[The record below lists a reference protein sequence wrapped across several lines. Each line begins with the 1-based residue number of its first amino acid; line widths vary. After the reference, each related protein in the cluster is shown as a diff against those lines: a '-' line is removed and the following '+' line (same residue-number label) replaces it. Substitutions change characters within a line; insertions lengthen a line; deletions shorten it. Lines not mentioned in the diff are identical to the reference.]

1 LFSVRKSYFTFGRV
15 KPNWAFLT
23 KLFSSFL
30 CLWSC
35 YVYVY
40 ATFLIA
46 LYTLA
51 NICCLYLL
59 LHEWALLILFESNNV
74 FFSLQHSV
82 KRWLHYLPLPNI
94 IVDVDKDKMKWHDC
108 IIYSISPDLVCHR
121 IFCPSFHFHLK
132 NAFSFNLPSSQF
144 MPFID
149 KVYLQQRNSKG
160 YVKRTFRY
168 FFWQF

>member
-1 LFSVRKSYFTFGRV
+1 MFMVM
-15 KPNWAFLT
+15 
-23 KLFSSFL
+23 L
-30 CLWSC
+30 CLCLC
-35 YVYVY
+35 YILDRFIYSGKHLLSVPTIARMSIVN
-40 ATFLIA
+40 LIWKQQ
-46 LYTLA
+46 
-51 NICCLYLL
+51 C
-59 LHEWALLILFESNNV
+59 V
-74 FFSLQHSV
+74 FSLQYSV
-82 KRWLHYLPLPNI
+82 KWWLHYLPLPNI
-94 IVDVDKDKMKWHDC
+94 NVDVDVVDKDKMKWHDSDDC

-132 NAFSFNLPSSQF
+132 NALSFNLPSSQF